1 MPLRRGF
8 NSSSASVSMFGCSS
22 CDTAAPPSYQ
32 LRCRDGRKGRG
43 HGRAMRLSQYPINTL
58 KEVPA
63 EAEVVSHQLM
73 LRAGLIRRLAAGL
86 YSWLPLGLRVL
97 QKVERI
103 VREEMNRAGALELVM
118 PVVQPAELWQE
129 SGRWREYG
137 PELLRIKDRHERDY
151 VAGPTHEE
159 VITDIAR
166 RELKSYRQLPVNFYQ
181 IQTKFR
187 DEVRPRFG
195 VMRAREFIMKDAYSF
210 HLDEESLRAGYRI
223 MYDAYTRIFT
233 RIGLSFRAV
242 RADSGA
248 IGGDVSQEF
257 HVLAA
262 SGEDAIVFSDGDD
275 YAANLDAAATLPSSA
290 PRPAPVEALRKVAT
304 PGARTI
310 EDLAR
315 FLKVPPA
322 RCIKTLIVDGSE
334 GDAVA
339 LVVRGDHEL
348 NAVKAQKLA
357 GVASPLRMASAERVL
372 KATGTEPGYVGV
384 TGLKC
389 RVYADHAALALAD
402 FVSGANEKDMHL
414 TGVNWERDAPGAIA
428 ADLRN
433 VIEGDPSPTGKGHL
447 KIVRGIEVGHIFQL
461 GKKYSEAM
469 NATVLDEAGRQSML
483 YMGCY
488 GIGVTRIPAAAIEQN
503 HDERGIIWP
512 AAIAPFQ
519 VVLIPINLQKS
530 ERVREVSDRLYAEFT
545 AAGIEVLYDDRD
557 ARPGVKFADAELLG
571 IPHRLVVAE
580 RGLDAGKLEYRQ
592 RREAAS
598 TEFPADGALA
608 FIRARL
614 EG

>member
-1 MPLRRGF
+1 
-8 NSSSASVSMFGCSS
+8 
-22 CDTAAPPSYQ
+22 
-32 LRCRDGRKGRG
+32 
-43 HGRAMRLSQYPINTL
+43 MRLSQYPINTV
-58 KEVPA
+58 KETPA

-103 VREEMNRAGALELVM
+103 VREEMNRAGAFEMVM

-129 SGRWREYG
+129 SRRWSEYG
-137 PELLRIKDRHERDY
+137 PELLRFKDRHERDF
-151 VAGPTHEE
+151 VLGPTHEE

-210 HLDEESLRAGYRI
+210 HLDEESLREGYRA

-233 RIGLSFRAV
+233 RTGLTFRAV

-275 YAANLDAAATLPSSA
+275 YAANLEAAAALPPA
-290 PRPAPVEALRKVAT
+290 EPRPPALEQLRKVAT

-315 FLKVPPA
+315 FLKVDPA
-322 RCIKTLIVDGSE
+322 RCVKTLIVEGTDGV
-334 GDAVA
+334 VA

-348 NAVKAQKLA
+348 NAVKAQKLP
-357 GVASPLRMASAERVL
+357 GVASPLQLASAERVR
-372 KATGTEPGYVGV
+372 AASGTEPGYVGLV
-384 TGLKC
+384 GLEC
-389 RVYADHAALALAD
+389 PIYADHAALALAD
-402 FVSGANEKDMHL
+402 FVCGANEKDQHL
-414 TGVNWERDAPGAIA
+414 TGVNWDRDVRGATA
-428 ADLRN
+428 ADLRK
-433 VIEGDPSPTGKGHL
+433 VVEGDPSPSGRGRL
-447 KIVRGIEVGHIFQL
+447 KIARGIEVGHIFQL
-461 GKKYSEAM
+461 GCKYSEPMKAL
-469 NATVLDEAGRQSML
+469 VLDEGGRETAL
-483 YMGCY
+483 HMGCY
-488 GIGVTRIPAAAIEQN
+488 GIGVTRIVAAAIEQN

-512 AAIAPFQ
+512 EPIAPFQ
-519 VVLIPINLQKS
+519 VVLVPLNLQKS
-530 ERVREVSDRLYAEFT
+530 ERVRAASDRLYAELTT
-545 AAGIEVLYDDRD
+545 AGVEVLLDDRD

-571 IPHRLVVAE
+571 IPHRLVVAD
-580 RGLDAGKLEYRQ
+580 RGLDAGKLEYRH
-592 RREAAS
+592 RRDSES
-598 TEFPADGALA
+598 TEFPAGEALS
-608 FIRARL
+608 FMRARL
-614 EG
+614 KQPG